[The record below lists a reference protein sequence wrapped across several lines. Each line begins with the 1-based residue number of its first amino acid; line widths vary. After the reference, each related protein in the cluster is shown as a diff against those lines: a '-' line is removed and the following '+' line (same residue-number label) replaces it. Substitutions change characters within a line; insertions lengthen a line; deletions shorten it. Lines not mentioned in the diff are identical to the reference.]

1 MWFNELRSGDDVPES
16 QAVTHWDQVQL
27 TNSVQEDS
35 VGITWARSDT
45 GCHVVTDTMN
55 GRETECH

>member
-27 TNSVQEDS
+27 TTVLRR
-35 VGITWARSDT
+35 AALALR
-45 GCHVVTDTMN
+45 
-55 GRETECH
+55 GREVTQDVMS